1 VRANR
6 VRSSVE
12 VGVRVRADTPRCS
25 RRRALL
31 LAAAAW
37 PALTWAGAVVHAQ
50 APAKVRRIGL
60 LSLFS
65 PSVTAHWHE
74 AFRLGLRDL
83 GWIEGKNISIEYRYA
98 KGSSDPLPD
107 LAADLV
113 RLRVD
118 VIIGSSTPE
127 ALAAKN
133 ATRAIPIVMVIP
145 GDPVGSG
152 LVESLARPGGNV
164 TGLTQ
169 MSPQLAGKRLELL
182 KEIVPTLSRVAVLWN
197 PQSQPSKLILKEL
210 QLPARQLGVQLDSLE
225 VRSPDDFD
233 KAFEDATRARVG
245 ALIPLANPVIT
256 TNLKRIADFAA
267 KSRLPSIYQFSYFAD
282 DGGLVAYGPDRADLY
297 RRAATYVDRILKG
310 AKPAD
315 LPVEQPTKFELV
327 INLKTAK
334 AIGISIPPSVLVRAD
349 RVIE

>member
-1 VRANR
+1 
-6 VRSSVE
+6 
-12 VGVRVRADTPRCS
+12 
-25 RRRALL
+25 
-31 LAAAAW
+31 LATAAW
-37 PALTWAGAVVHAQ
+37 PALAWVGASRAEV
-50 APAKVRRIGL
+50 PEKVRRIGL

-65 PSVTAHWHE
+65 PSVTALWHQ
-74 AFRLGLRDL
+74 AFELGLREL
-83 GWIEGKNISIEYRYA
+83 GWVEGKNISIEYRYA
-98 KGSSDPLPD
+98 KGSSDPLPV

-113 RLRVD
+113 RLKVD
-118 VIIGSSTPE
+118 VIVGSSTPE
-127 ALAAKN
+127 AVAARN
-133 ATRAIPIVMVIP
+133 ASRTIPVVMVIP
-145 GDPVGSG
+145 GDPVESG

-182 KEIVPTLSRVAVLWN
+182 KEIVPGLSRVAVLWN

-210 QLPARQLGVQLDSLE
+210 RLSARQLGIELHSLE
-225 VRSPDDFD
+225 VRSSNDFGP
-233 KAFEDATRARVG
+233 AFENAIRSRVG
-245 ALIPLANPVIT
+245 GLIPLAHPLIT

-282 DGGLVAYGPDRADLY
+282 DGGLVAYGPDRTDLY

-310 AKPAD
+310 AKPED

-327 INLKTAK
+327 INLRTAK
-334 AIGISIPPSVLVRAD
+334 ALGIAIPPSILLQAA